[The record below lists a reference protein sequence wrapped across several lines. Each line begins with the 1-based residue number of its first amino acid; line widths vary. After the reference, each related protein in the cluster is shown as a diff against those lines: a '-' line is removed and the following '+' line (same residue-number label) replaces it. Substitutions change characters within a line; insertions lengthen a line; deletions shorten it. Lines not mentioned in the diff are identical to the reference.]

1 MKYDYLIVGEGL
13 FGAVFAKQANEADM
27 KALIIDKRPHI
38 GGNAYTEVSDG
49 GRCKIDE

>member
-1 MKYDYLIVGEGL
+1 MKYDYLMVGVGL

-27 KALIIDKRPHI
+27 KVLIIDKRPHI

-49 GRCKIDE
+49 AVAK